1 VWARGGEVTLTS
13 AALRAAG
20 ASQARAEEILEPL
33 QASCALYDITTPA
46 REAAFL
52 AQLGHESGGF
62 RYTSEV
68 WGPTDAQ
75 QRYEG
80 RADLGNTE
88 PGDGSRFRGHGFIQT
103 TGRANHARVRD
114 RLRERL
120 SIDVPDF
127 EAEPERLCELQ
138 WACLSAADYW
148 DMRGLNALAD
158 AGEFDRISKAINL
171 GNPNSS
177 RVPNGQADRVARWE
191 RVKQALGTAAPQ
203 ELPLVHLEQA
213 DDVLPAPYV
222 STPQEDPSMA
232 PFIAAALPALISA
245 VPELARMFSSGS
257 ATSERNIKAAEV
269 VMSVAKEAIGARN
282 EQELVDTLQ
291 RDPEAANQVRQAV
304 KDNWYRLEEVG
315 GGIQAARAA
324 NAQAQGDKPLHHN
337 PAVWISAALLL
348 FPLML
353 MVDVFYIHPDSYDGN
368 LRTQI
373 ITAVLA
379 VIMMVGGYWLGTS
392 AGSQKKTDLLAK

>member
-1 VWARGGEVTLTS
+1 MNLVE
-13 AALRAAG
+13 LRAVG
-20 ASQARAEEILEPL
+20 ASQSRAEEILEPL
-33 QASCALYDITTPA
+33 RAACALYDITTPA
-46 REAAFL
+46 RVAAFL
-52 AQLGHESGGF
+52 AQLGHESAGF
-62 RYTSEV
+62 RFTSEI
-68 WGPTDAQ
+68 WGPTPAQ

-80 RADLGNTE
+80 RRDLGNTE
-88 PGDGSRFRGHGFIQT
+88 PGDGSRFRGRGFIQT
-103 TGRANHARVRD
+103 TGRANYQLVRD

-127 EAEPERLCELQ
+127 EAEPEQLAELQ

-177 RVPNGQADRVARWE
+177 RVPNGQADRRARWE
-191 RVKQALGTAAPQ
+191 RVRRALGTTPPQ
-203 ELPLVHLEQA
+203 DLPLVHLEQA
-213 DDVLPAPYV
+213 APLPAPFV
-222 STPQEDPSMA
+222 SSSTEEESSMA
-232 PFIAAALPALISA
+232 PFIAAALPAIISA

-257 ATSERNIKAAEV
+257 PTSERNIKAAEV

-291 RDPEAANQVRQAV
+291 RDPEAAAQVRQAV
-304 KDNWYRLEEVG
+304 KDNWYQLEEVG

-324 NAQAQGDKPLHHN
+324 NERTQGEKGLQHN
-337 PAVWISAALLL
+337 PAVWISAALLV

-353 MVDVFYIHPDSYDGN
+353 LVDVFYAHPLSYDGN

>member
-1 VWARGGEVTLTS
+1 VTITI
-13 AALRAAG
+13 AALRAVG
-20 ASQARAEEILEPL
+20 ASQARADEILEPL
-33 QASCALYDITTPA
+33 RASCALYDITTPA

-62 RYTSEV
+62 RHTSEV
-68 WGPTDAQ
+68 WGPTAAQ
-75 QRYEG
+75 LRYEG
-80 RADLGNTE
+80 RRDLGNTE

-114 RLRERL
+114 RLRKRL

-158 AGEFDRISKAINL
+158 AGEFDRISRAINL
-171 GNPNSS
+171 GNPDSA
-177 RVPNGQADRVARWE
+177 RVPNGQADRAARWA

-213 DDVLPAPYV
+213 DALPAPFV
-222 STPQEDPSMA
+222 STTEEDPTMG

-245 VPELARMFSSGS
+245 VPELARMFASGS

-269 VMSVAKEAIGARN
+269 ALNVAKEAIGARN
-282 EQELVDTLQ
+282 EQELVDQLQ
-291 RDPEAANQVRQAV
+291 RDPEAASQVRQAV

-315 GGIQAARAA
+315 GGISAARAA
-324 NAQAQGDKPLHHN
+324 NLQAAAGDTKGFWHQ
-337 PAVWISAALLL
+337 PAFWITLLL
-348 FPLML
+348 LPLVYFVVARVL
-353 MVDVFYIHPDSYDGN
+353 LSDSFSDEVRSMVI
-368 LRTQI
+368 
-373 ITAVLA
+373 AA
-379 VIMMVGGYWLGTS
+379 VISGVLSAVSGFWLGTS
-392 AGSQKKTDLLAK
+392 FSSQKKTDLIAR